1 MQTSTEKN
9 LCRQNLSLLPSVIAQ
24 PGYNP
29 AEVITGIVHIGVGGF
44 HRAHQAMYFDTLM
57 AQTGDLS
64 WGICG
69 VGLRDDDRKMQHAL
83 ASQEHL
89 YTLVEK
95 HAGGDRN
102 ARVIGSLTN
111 FLLAVDSPEAVI
123 EQLASPSVKLVSLTI
138 TEGGYNMDPA
148 TGDFLA
154 DDAAVQHDVH
164 NPDSPKLVFGY
175 LLAGLKRR
183 YERGLEPF
191 TLLSCDNIQHNGA
204 VLKKMLCTYIALCDT
219 EFAKWVSDHVA
230 FPNSMVD
237 RITPTTTADDI
248 AQLSDCGLTDAWPV
262 VCEPFAQWII
272 EDSFCNTKPALD
284 KVGAQFVTDV
294 APYEKLKLRMLNASH
309 SILGLSGSL
318 AGIKTI
324 HEGMQVEA
332 FQNLLAEFM
341 QREVAATLDPVAG
354 INVEEYQQIL
364 LARFA
369 NPNIKDTLTRIC
381 SQSSAKIPVFLV
393 PTILDNLKNNGRFD
407 IGAFTLA
414 CWYYYSAKGATQAGE
429 RLQVEDSLAGEL
441 QDAALD
447 GPTAFLK
454 QSHIFGELSRHSA
467 FHQTYMAWVDRL
479 EANEPIE
486 SIVTELS
493 ASPVI

>member
-1 MQTSTEKN
+1 MQTSTVKS
-9 LCRQNLSLLPSVIAQ
+9 LCRQNLALLPSVIAQ

-29 AEVITGIVHIGVGGF
+29 AEVTTGIVHIGVGGF

-57 AQTGDLS
+57 ARTGDLS

-69 VGLRDDDRKMQHAL
+69 VGLRDDDRKMQQAL
-83 ASQEHL
+83 AGQDHL

-95 HAGGDRN
+95 HVEGERN
-102 ARVIGSLTN
+102 ARVIGALTR

-148 TGDFLA
+148 TGEFQV
-154 DDAAVQHDVH
+154 DDALVQHDVD

-204 VLKKMLCTYIALCDT
+204 VLKKMLCAYIGLCDT
-219 EFAKWVSDHVA
+219 KFAKWVSQNVA

-237 RITPTTTADDI
+237 RITPTTTHDDI
-248 AQLSDCGLTDAWPV
+248 AQLADSGVTDAWPV

-272 EDSFCNTKPALD
+272 EDSFCNAKPALNT
-284 KVGAQFVTDV
+284 VGAQFVKNV

-309 SILGLSGSL
+309 SILGLCGSL
-318 AGIKTI
+318 AGIQTI
-324 HEGMQVEA
+324 HECMQSKA
-332 FQNLLAEFM
+332 FHNLLTEFM
-341 QREVAATLDPVAG
+341 QWEVAPTLDPVPG
-354 INVEEYQQIL
+354 IAVAEYQKIL
-364 LARFA
+364 LERFA

-393 PTILDNLKNNGRFD
+393 PTILDNLTNEGRYD
-407 IGAFTLA
+407 IGALTLA
-414 CWYYYSAKGATQAGE
+414 CWFYYSARGTTQMGE
-429 RLQVEDSLAGEL
+429 RLQIDDSLADEL
-441 QDAALD
+441 HEAALN
-447 GPTAFLK
+447 GATAFLK
-454 QSHIFGELSRHSA
+454 QTHIFSNLSQFTE
-467 FHQTYMAWVDRL
+467 FHKSYMAWVNRL
-479 EANEPIE
+479 LANEPVE
-486 SIVTELS
+486 SMVTELGV
-493 ASPVI
+493 SPVD